1 MFMNLKVFIEIINK
15 YTFKKLF
22 TNRISDIKT
31 QMFQIQRYS
40 KYACSEQSNKNSID
54 RNREKKNT
62 QK

>member
-1 MFMNLKVFIEIINK
+1 MNLKVFIEIINK

-40 KYACSEQSNKNSID
+40 KYAFSEQSNKNSID
-54 RNREKKNT
+54 RNREKKILKN
-62 QK
+62 K